1 MMDLIALLEKLGS
14 DCTSLRA
21 EHLQT
26 LLEESNLNEDVKK
39 LIQQQD
45 LKGLANKLAINES
58 IICCAQV
65 APDEDEPDADKQ
77 PKDDE
82 AINR

>member
-1 MMDLIALLEKLGS
+1 
-14 DCTSLRA
+14 
-21 EHLQT
+21 
-26 LLEESNLNEDVKK
+26 
-39 LIQQQD
+39 
-45 LKGLANKLAINES
+45 LANKLAINES

-65 APDEDEPDADKQ
+65 APDEDEPDEDKQ

>member
-1 MMDLIALLEKLGS
+1 MMDVIALLEKLGS
-14 DCTSLRA
+14 DCTSLRTG
-21 EHLQT
+21 HLQT
-26 LLEESNLNEDVKK
+26 LLEESNLNEEIKQ

-45 LKGLANKLAINES
+45 LEGLANKLAIDKS

-65 APDEDEPDADKQ
+65 APDEDEPDEDKQ